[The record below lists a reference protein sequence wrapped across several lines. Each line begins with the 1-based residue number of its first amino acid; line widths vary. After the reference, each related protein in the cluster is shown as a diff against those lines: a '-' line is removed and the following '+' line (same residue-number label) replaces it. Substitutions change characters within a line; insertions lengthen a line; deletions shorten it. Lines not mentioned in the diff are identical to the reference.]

1 MDLSLKPKI
10 IKNGILIRLVL
21 IVILVLSSLFI
32 LKPLTYNN
40 YPDFGSYYYSTKN
53 LTEGRNPYFDLGNR
67 FGFFLYP
74 PPVLFLFLPLTLI
87 SYSVAGKIFTAIS
100 IFCFLLSIYLL
111 LIIIK
116 VELFSN
122 LGMFL
127 SILAFNFFPA
137 KFTLGMGQINNIVLL
152 GVILFIYFSLN
163 KEWIYSGIFLA
174 LASLLKVWP
183 VILLT
188 VPLIN
193 SRWKILLSFA
203 AVLAFVFM
211 ITYPILGK
219 DVYYYFFLVTL
230 PSLFTNT
237 AGTYCNTSLS
247 GFLLRKINNPA
258 TFKAIRDILDLM
270 ILSATLY
277 LTMKFS
283 QIKNNIMLLNVSVL
297 ITLSLIL
304 TSTSWQHHFVW
315 LLVPLFLTFS
325 YIRKNKM
332 NLKYYFA
339 LGVSYVLVA
348 LNLKNPSS
356 IPVLFQSHVF
366 FGAFL
371 LYIFDIRL
379 LMKRINTL

>member
-111 LIIIK
+111 LKIINIK
-116 VELFSN
+116 PFSN

-193 SRWKILLSFA
+193 SRWKILSSFA

-237 AGTYCNTSLS
+237 AGTYYNQSLS
-247 GFLLRKINNPA
+247 GFLLRQINNPA